1 MAVRDVVFAIPGDL
15 STPTG
20 GYAYDRHLLERL
32 PGMGLPVRHLALPG
46 GYPDPS
52 TSDLALTARLIAGT
66 PPDALLLIDGLAY
79 GAMPEALI
87 AELERPVV
95 ALVHHPLGLEA
106 GLSPER
112 QKALV
117 DMETRALARARHV
130 IVTSPLTARL
140 LAADFGVPPERITV
154 AEPGTEPAPRAR
166 GRATPVRILA
176 VGAVSPRKG
185 FDILVDALAS
195 LADLPW
201 RATIVGALDRNPAAV
216 AALRD
221 AIAGAG
227 LDSRIEFA
235 GAVDDAALEFHYQGA
250 DLFVSASLFEGY
262 GMGLAEAMA
271 RGLPLVVS
279 TGGAADETATAGAL
293 KVPPG
298 DAAALSR
305 ALRQAITDGA
315 LRQRLGDASWAAG
328 QGLPRWSDT
337 AARVAGALRR
347 ALA

>member
-1 MAVRDVVFAIPGDL
+1 MRDVVFAIPGDL

-20 GYAYDRHLLERL
+20 GYAFDRHLLERL
-32 PGMGLPVRHLALPG
+32 SDMGLPIRHLALPG

-52 TSDLALTARLIAGT
+52 AADLALTARLIAGT
-66 PPDALLLIDGLAY
+66 PPDALLLVDGLAY

-87 AELERPVV
+87 SELQRPVV

-106 GLSPER
+106 GLTPER

-117 DMETRALARARHV
+117 DTETRALARARHV

-140 LAADFGVPPERITV
+140 LAADFAVPSERITV

-166 GRATPVRILA
+166 GRAMPVRVLA

-185 FDILVDALAS
+185 FDILVEALAG

-227 LDSRIEFA
+227 LDSRIELA
-235 GAVDDAALEFHYQGA
+235 GAVDDAALESHYQGA

-279 TGGAADETATAGAL
+279 TGGAADETAAAGAL

-298 DAAALSR
+298 DAAALSG
-305 ALRQAITDGA
+305 ALRQAITDEA
-315 LRQRLGDASWAAG
+315 LRRRLSDASWAAG
-328 QGLPRWSDT
+328 QRLPRWSDT
-337 AARVAGALRR
+337 AARVAEALER